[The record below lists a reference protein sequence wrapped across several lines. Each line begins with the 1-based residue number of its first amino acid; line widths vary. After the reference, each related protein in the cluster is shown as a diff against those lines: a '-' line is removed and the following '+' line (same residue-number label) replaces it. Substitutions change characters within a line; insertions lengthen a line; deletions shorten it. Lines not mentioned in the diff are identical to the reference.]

1 MNSKSY
7 QISSSKTITVYNCT
21 SGPKNPILWN
31 DLQIAVIK
39 FAYKY
44 PTMHPVL
51 YPNFSFRPNYIT
63 NWVFSVWYDLIPAG
77 LYDLVLRATGR
88 RPVFYKIAQTYRK
101 LGTLCKII
109 ILT

>member
-1 MNSKSY
+1 MNSRSY

-44 PTMHPVL
+44 PTMHLML

-77 LYDLVLRATGR
+77 LYDLV
-88 RPVFYKIAQTYRK
+88 FYKIAQTYRK